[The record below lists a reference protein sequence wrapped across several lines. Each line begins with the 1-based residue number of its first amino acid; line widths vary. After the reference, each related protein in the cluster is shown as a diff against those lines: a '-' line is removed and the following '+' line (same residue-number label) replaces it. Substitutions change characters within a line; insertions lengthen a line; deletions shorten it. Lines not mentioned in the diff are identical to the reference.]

1 MFFAIYFSLD
11 EPQECQEEECDDG
24 WVIIQEEN
32 QSDEKINIP
41 NP

>member
-1 MFFAIYFSLD
+1 MFFIIYFSLD
-11 EPQECQEEECDDG
+11 ELQKCEEEESDDG